1 MKPTLIVTGIAT
13 AALALSVNAATILS
27 EDWQNGVEHDTKL
40 DDTTTNHPGWEF
52 TQGNGNF
59 FRHRHHNDRQGGPQD
74 GLTSNEFLHLERAG
88 EYASYDTTHNWSA
101 SDEYTVSFNAT
112 ELNWSNSADRRV
124 AFRIREVVPGAETYG
139 TTLYSGFADLPE
151 YDESH
156 AGPGNVWN
164 ANQFFTFDF
173 SAADFTGGTEG
184 AALSFEIGSEV
195 PSQTYNRG
203 LVVDN
208 IEFTL
213 VPIPEPATTALL
225 TLCGLTLV
233 LRRRR

>member
-13 AALALSVNAATILS
+13 AALALSVNAETILS
-27 EDWQNGVEHDTKL
+27 EDWQNRVGHFTRL

-52 TQGNGNF
+52 TQGNGNIF
-59 FRHRHHNDRQGGPQD
+59 THRHHDDFQGGPQD
-74 GLTSNEFLHLERAG
+74 GLSPNEFLHLERAG

-112 ELNWSNSADRRV
+112 ELMSSNSFERRV

-151 YDESH
+151 YDASH
-156 AGPGNVWN
+156 AGAGSVWN

-184 AALSFEIGSEV
+184 AALSFEIGSEE
-195 PSQTYNRG
+195 PSPAYRRG